1 MRRDDLPMGFDG
13 WQVLDPTSSIKLS
26 GKFRIGPASVLAVHE
41 GMMGRGYPYNGE
53 IVHGEVLSE
62 IQYLQIPAGA
72 DLSSTAQRYASLV
85 YIDRE
90 EVAPL
95 ICTSHHDKLVPV
107 DVTEYYRSGLQQDP
121 DAPAST
127 DGSAQQQSLQTPS
140 ASMKKKKKKVSLP
153 LRDCSVQV
161 STMDGAG

>member
-13 WQVLDPTSSIKLS
+13 WQVLDPTSSTKLS
-26 GKFRIGPASVLAVHE
+26 GKFRIGPGSVLAVHE
-41 GMMGRGYPYNGE
+41 GLAGRGYPYNVETIHEE
-53 IVHGEVLSE
+53 ISSE
-62 IQYLQIPAGA
+62 IHYLQIPAGT
-72 DLSSTAQRYASLV
+72 DYSISAQRHASLV
-85 YIDRE
+85 YLDRE

-107 DVTEYYRSGLQQDP
+107 DVTEYYRSGVPLDS
-121 DAPAST
+121 DAAASIS
-127 DGSAQQQSLQTPS
+127 GSIQSKTS
-140 ASMKKKKKKVSLP
+140 TASMKRKVFNP

>member
-13 WQVLDPTSSIKLS
+13 WQALDPTCSVNLS
-26 GKFRIGPASVLAVHE
+26 GKFRVGPASVLAVHE
-41 GMMGRGYPYNGE
+41 GLMGRSYPYNGE
-53 IVHGEVLSE
+53 IIHGEIVSE

-72 DLSSTAQRYASLV
+72 DYSSSAQRHASLV
-85 YIDRE
+85 FIDRE

-107 DVTEYYRSGLQQDP
+107 DVTEYYRSSLQQDP
-121 DAPAST
+121 GAPASA
-127 DGSAQQQSLQTPS
+127 DGNAQQLHRVSTV
-140 ASMKKKKKKVSLP
+140 SMKKKKKVSLP

-161 STMDGAG
+161 ATMDGAE

>member
-13 WQVLDPTSSIKLS
+13 WQVLDPTSSVKLS
-26 GKFRIGPASVLAVHE
+26 GKFRVGPASVLAVHE
-41 GMMGRGYPYNGE
+41 GLMGRSYPYNGE
-53 IVHGEVLSE
+53 IIHGEIVSE

-72 DLSSTAQRYASLV
+72 DYSSAQRHASLV
-85 YIDRE
+85 FIDCE

-107 DVTEYYRSGLQQDP
+107 DVTDYYRSNLQQGL

-127 DGSAQQQSLQTPS
+127 DGNAQQLHKVSTV
-140 ASMKKKKKKVSLP
+140 SMKKKKKVSLP

-161 STMDGAG
+161 STMDGAE